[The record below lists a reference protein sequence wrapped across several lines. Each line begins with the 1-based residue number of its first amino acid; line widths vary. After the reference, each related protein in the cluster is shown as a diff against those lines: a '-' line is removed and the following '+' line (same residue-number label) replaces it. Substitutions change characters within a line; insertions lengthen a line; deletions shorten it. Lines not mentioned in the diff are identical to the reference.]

1 MATGMELVLNL
12 RSARE
17 WHSILEEDFGKPGT
31 ANAGE
36 SARRLE
42 QILAAARRAGLQ
54 AQKKSRRKSSSPL
67 LENLALQEAQVNG
80 AIQYLERRQASGAQL
95 DEDWRAL
102 TSNGKVLEES
112 FAESRSAL
120 LMAEQWPLLAGGEAE
135 LRVQAV
141 AKRFLEAAE
150 FRFERQELIAYLV
163 ALQGEVEL
171 TNAEIAA
178 LKGFLGQVLLEQVV
192 GHARKL

>member
-1 MATGMELVLNL
+1 MATGMELVLSL

-17 WHSILEEDFGKPGT
+17 WHSILEEDFGKPGA

-42 QILAAARRAGLQ
+42 RILAAARREGLE
-54 AQKKSRRKSSSPL
+54 AQKKGRKSSAPL

-80 AIQYLERRQASGAQL
+80 AVQYLERRQASGAQL

-102 TSNGKVLEES
+102 TANGKRSEES
-112 FAESRSAL
+112 FGESRAAL
-120 LMAEQWPLLAGGEAE
+120 GMAEQLPLLAGGEAQ
-135 LRVQAV
+135 LRVLGV

-150 FRFERQELIAYLV
+150 FRFDRQELTAYLV
-163 ALQGEVEL
+163 TLQGEVEL

-178 LKGFLGQVLLEQVV
+178 LKGFLSQVLLEQVV